1 MSTKSQSRTEEVAA
15 SHIKRHK
22 PRLRTL
28 QSRMVKRPL
37 RVQTDLRKGSVK
49 AIPTRKTV
57 RRSNSDGA
65 QHKVQEWEQASCP
78 SSPLEIEEGSIP
90 PHHLSPLK
98 GSKRTASERQR
109 GPGECRQYEAR
120 VQKHRSGVPAITYEI
135 VLALSDPV
143 LHKYNLEAERTKH
156 AQELVRIERAHN
168 KDLTNVVKT
177 LTEELSQAREDVRKS
192 LDETKSIR
200 DWLGY
205 ETEESKETNKD
216 VKKRLLDIETSLRE
230 IKMEK
235 SKTKVESVA
244 LSTKKMETD
253 IKTLSAQLDEFRT
266 KWGALKNETSRTLET
281 SNKTLHE
288 IKNLPKQLSA
298 NEKVEEQLKAVQSAV
313 QNVSERLNS
322 ARDPVVQIDLHEQL
336 QPLQEKMEAM
346 SSAMKTMRD
355 KRAQTPPTPGRNL
368 ERELAEAHKKLTNPK
383 PSYAEAAAKSPTPQ
397 PNHTLIVSSKDK
409 THTGEHVLQI
419 IREAID
425 TKKSGAKVER
435 VRKPGTKSGSGQSG
449 EPPAHHERG
458 NHHKDADIIENVLA
472 QNKHLVKDIN
482 LKEVTIRVRYRK
494 RARNQLQ
501 CHPVLELSPSVH
513 KRFLEAGKLYIDLQ
527 KVAVYDQSPLV
538 QCAKC
543 LGFGHTKAVCGEKT
557 ATCSYCA
564 DKTHEWENAR
574 RKQNE
579 EPKCKN
585 CWENGIKTEAN
596 HEAFSNKCKVRQKW
610 DEIAR
615 SRIAIAKGNDMETGD
630 APTEVGHKTILM
642 IQANLQRSKV
652 ATAEL
657 LQLATE
663 KGISIAWFR
672 NPKET
677 KAS

>member
-1 MSTKSQSRTEEVAA
+1 MSANVLTVPGIQS
-15 SHIKRHK
+15 
-22 PRLRTL
+22 
-28 QSRMVKRPL
+28 
-37 RVQTDLRKGSVK
+37 
-49 AIPTRKTV
+49 
-57 RRSNSDGA
+57 
-65 QHKVQEWEQASCP
+65 C
-78 SSPLEIEEGSIP
+78 
-90 PHHLSPLK
+90 
-98 GSKRTASERQR
+98 
-109 GPGECRQYEAR
+109 
-120 VQKHRSGVPAITYEI
+120 
-135 VLALSDPV
+135 
-143 LHKYNLEAERTKH
+143 
-156 AQELVRIERAHN
+156 
-168 KDLTNVVKT
+168 
-177 LTEELSQAREDVRKS
+177 
-192 LDETKSIR
+192 KSICMSNCSR
-200 DWLGY
+200 C
-205 ETEESKETNKD
+205 
-216 VKKRLLDIETSLRE
+216 KK
-230 IKMEK
+230 
-235 SKTKVESVA
+235 
-244 LSTKKMETD
+244 
-253 IKTLSAQLDEFRT
+253 
-266 KWGALKNETSRTLET
+266 
-281 SNKTLHE
+281 
-288 IKNLPKQLSA
+288 
-298 NEKVEEQLKAVQSAV
+298 
-313 QNVSERLNS
+313 
-322 ARDPVVQIDLHEQL
+322 
-336 QPLQEKMEAM
+336 KMEAM

-435 VRKPGTKSGSGQSG
+435 VRKARNQKVILKCSTKEDMEAIQNKMRSRK
-449 EPPAHHERG
+449 EIKVEAAKAANPPAHHER
-458 NHHKDADIIENVLA
+458 
-472 QNKHLVKDIN
+472 DIN

-564 DKTHEWENAR
+564 DKTHEWEKCPR

-615 SRIAIAKGNDMETGD
+615 SRIAYC
-630 APTEVGHKTILM
+630 
-642 IQANLQRSKV
+642 
-652 ATAEL
+652 
-657 LQLATE
+657 
-663 KGISIAWFR
+663 
-672 NPKET
+672 
-677 KAS
+677 

>member
-1 MSTKSQSRTEEVAA
+1 MSTKSQSRIEEVAA
-15 SHIKRHK
+15 SHIKK
-22 PRLRTL
+22 AQNPRLRTL

-37 RVQTDLRKGSVK
+37 RAQTDLSEAGSVK
-49 AIPTRKTV
+49 SDPNPQNSTQV
-57 RRSNSDGA
+57 ELRRCA
-65 QHKVQEWEQASCP
+65 TQKVQEWEQASCP

-90 PHHLSPLK
+90 FPTISALSESKIEERRLSMLPRTKKGRGAEMDLATREANELLLK
-98 GSKRTASERQR
+98 GKEALESAGNMKR
-109 GPGECRQYEAR
+109 ECKSIAAECLQ
-120 VQKHRSGVPAITYEI
+120 SLYEI
-135 VLALSDPV
+135 VLALSDSRSR
-143 LHKYNLEAERTKH
+143 HKYNLEAERTKH

-235 SKTKVESVA
+235 SKTKVESVT

-266 KWGALKNETSRTLET
+266 KWGALKNETSKTLET

-313 QNVSERLNS
+313 ENVSERLNS

-435 VRKPGTKSGSGQSG
+435 VRKARNQKVILKCSTKEDMEAIQNKMRSRKEIKVEAAKAANPLLIMKGVM
-449 EPPAHHERG
+449 AY
-458 NHHKDADIIENVLA
+458 HKDADIIENVLA

-527 KVAVYDQSPLV
+527 KVAVYDQSP
-538 QCAKC
+538 
-543 LGFGHTKAVCGEKT
+543 GPVC
-557 ATCSYCA
+557 
-564 DKTHEWENAR
+564 
-574 RKQNE
+574 
-579 EPKCKN
+579 
-585 CWENGIKTEAN
+585 
-596 HEAFSNKCKVRQKW
+596 
-610 DEIAR
+610 
-615 SRIAIAKGNDMETGD
+615 
-630 APTEVGHKTILM
+630 
-642 IQANLQRSKV
+642 
-652 ATAEL
+652 
-657 LQLATE
+657 
-663 KGISIAWFR
+663 
-672 NPKET
+672 
-677 KAS
+677 

>member
-1 MSTKSQSRTEEVAA
+1 MKRECKSIAA
-15 SHIKRHK
+15 EC
-22 PRLRTL
+22 L
-28 QSRMVKRPL
+28 QSL
-37 RVQTDLRKGSVK
+37 
-49 AIPTRKTV
+49 
-57 RRSNSDGA
+57 
-65 QHKVQEWEQASCP
+65 
-78 SSPLEIEEGSIP
+78 
-90 PHHLSPLK
+90 
-98 GSKRTASERQR
+98 
-109 GPGECRQYEAR
+109 
-120 VQKHRSGVPAITYEI
+120 YEI
-135 VLALSDPV
+135 VLALSDSRSR
-143 LHKYNLEAERTKH
+143 HKYNLEAERTKH

-235 SKTKVESVA
+235 SKTKVESVTP
-244 LSTKKMETD
+244 STKKMETD
-253 IKTLSAQLDEFRT
+253 IKTLSAQLEELRT

-313 QNVSERLNS
+313 ENVSERLNS

-435 VRKPGTKSGSGQSG
+435 VRK
-449 EPPAHHERG
+449 
-458 NHHKDADIIENVLA
+458 
-472 QNKHLVKDIN
+472 
-482 LKEVTIRVRYRK
+482 
-494 RARNQLQ
+494 ARNQKVILK
-501 CHPVLELSPSVH
+501 CSTKEDM
-513 KRFLEAGKLYIDLQ
+513 EAI
-527 KVAVYDQSPLV
+527 
-538 QCAKC
+538 
-543 LGFGHTKAVCGEKT
+543 
-557 ATCSYCA
+557 
-564 DKTHEWENAR
+564 
-574 RKQNE
+574 QN
-579 EPKCKN
+579 KM
-585 CWENGIKTEAN
+585 
-596 HEAFSNKCKVRQKW
+596 
-610 DEIAR
+610 R
-615 SRIAIAKGNDMETGD
+615 SRKEIKVEAAK
-630 APTEVGHKTILM
+630 A
-642 IQANLQRSKV
+642 ANPCS
-652 ATAEL
+652 
-657 LQLATE
+657 
-663 KGISIAWFR
+663 S
-672 NPKET
+672 
-677 KAS
+677 

>member
-1 MSTKSQSRTEEVAA
+1 
-15 SHIKRHK
+15 
-22 PRLRTL
+22 
-28 QSRMVKRPL
+28 
-37 RVQTDLRKGSVK
+37 
-49 AIPTRKTV
+49 
-57 RRSNSDGA
+57 
-65 QHKVQEWEQASCP
+65 
-78 SSPLEIEEGSIP
+78 
-90 PHHLSPLK
+90 
-98 GSKRTASERQR
+98 
-109 GPGECRQYEAR
+109 
-120 VQKHRSGVPAITYEI
+120 
-135 VLALSDPV
+135 
-143 LHKYNLEAERTKH
+143 
-156 AQELVRIERAHN
+156 
-168 KDLTNVVKT
+168 
-177 LTEELSQAREDVRKS
+177 
-192 LDETKSIR
+192 
-200 DWLGY
+200 
-205 ETEESKETNKD
+205 
-216 VKKRLLDIETSLRE
+216 
-230 IKMEK
+230 MEK
-235 SKTKVESVA
+235 SKTKVESVTP
-244 LSTKKMETD
+244 STKKMETD
-253 IKTLSAQLDEFRT
+253 IKTLSAQLEELRT

-313 QNVSERLNS
+313 ENVSERLNS

-435 VRKPGTKSGSGQSG
+435 VRKARNQKVILKCSTKEDMEAIQNKMRSRKEIKVEAAKAANPLLIMKGVM
-449 EPPAHHERG
+449 AY
-458 NHHKDADIIENVLA
+458 HKDADIIENVLA

-564 DKTHEWENAR
+564 DKTHEWEKCPR

-615 SRIAIAKGNDMETGD
+615 SRIAYC
-630 APTEVGHKTILM
+630 
-642 IQANLQRSKV
+642 
-652 ATAEL
+652 
-657 LQLATE
+657 
-663 KGISIAWFR
+663 
-672 NPKET
+672 
-677 KAS
+677 

>member
-1 MSTKSQSRTEEVAA
+1 M
-15 SHIKRHK
+15 
-22 PRLRTL
+22 
-28 QSRMVKRPL
+28 
-37 RVQTDLRKGSVK
+37 DL
-49 AIPTRKTV
+49 ATREA
-57 RRSNSDGA
+57 N
-65 QHKVQEWEQASCP
+65 E
-78 SSPLEIEEGSIP
+78 L
-90 PHHLSPLK
+90 LLK
-98 GSKRTASERQR
+98 GKEALESAGNMKRE
-109 GPGECRQYEAR
+109 G
-120 VQKHRSGVPAITYEI
+120 
-135 VLALSDPV
+135 
-143 LHKYNLEAERTKH
+143 RTKH

-235 SKTKVESVA
+235 SKTKNQ
-244 LSTKKMETD
+244 M
-253 IKTLSAQLDEFRT
+253 
-266 KWGALKNETSRTLET
+266 GALKNETSRTLET

-383 PSYAEAAAKSPTPQ
+383 PSYAEAAAKSPTHNRITQ
-397 PNHTLIVSSKDK
+397 GYRHK
-409 THTGEHVLQI
+409 E
-419 IREAID
+419 IRCESGKGPKSQEPKVILKCSTKEDMEAIQN
-425 TKKSGAKVER
+425 KMRSRKEIKVEAA
-435 VRKPGTKSGSGQSG
+435 K
-449 EPPAHHERG
+449 A
-458 NHHKDADIIENVLA
+458 A
-472 QNKHLVKDIN
+472 N
-482 LKEVTIRVRYRK
+482 LLIMKGYRK

-564 DKTHEWENAR
+564 DKTHEWEKCPR

-615 SRIAIAKGNDMETGD
+615 SRIAYC
-630 APTEVGHKTILM
+630 
-642 IQANLQRSKV
+642 
-652 ATAEL
+652 
-657 LQLATE
+657 
-663 KGISIAWFR
+663 
-672 NPKET
+672 
-677 KAS
+677 